1 MPRNKLQPCFTSLT
15 ETSLHEPLT
24 DHKIVRAALGT
35 VTVRSTVGST
45 VRTLEVLTESPDTF
59 FWRVPY
65 AHAHTNIPTRAY
77 FLSNSFHSNDRKYML
92 RYGQITVRY
101 VNFLLTSTV
110 L

>member
-59 FWRVPY
+59 FGAYHTLYTRLHEHNYIHTMYGKTYISFLRVSL
-65 AHAHTNIPTRAY
+65 A
-77 FLSNSFHSNDRKYML
+77 
-92 RYGQITVRY
+92 
-101 VNFLLTSTV
+101 STY
-110 L
+110 

>member
-35 VTVRSTVGST
+35 VTVRSTVVST
-45 VRTLEVLTESPDTF
+45 VHTLEVLTESPDTF

-65 AHAHTNIPTRAY
+65 TMCGSVIHIHVHKHKPAKHCILTIHK
-77 FLSNSFHSNDRKYML
+77 HS
-92 RYGQITVRY
+92 
-101 VNFLLTSTV
+101 LTDQGILPVSWK
-110 L
+110 

>member
-45 VRTLEVLTESPDTF
+45 VRTLEVLTESQDAF

-65 AHAHTNIPTRAY
+65 IVCTKLGGPGG
-77 FLSNSFHSNDRKYML
+77 LS
-92 RYGQITVRY
+92 GIE
-101 VNFLLTSTV
+101 
-110 L
+110 

>member
-1 MPRNKLQPCFTSLT
+1 MPRNKLQPSFTSLT

-59 FWRVPY
+59 FWRVPHIVTCIY
-65 AHAHTNIPTRAY
+65 SDNTLAH
-77 FLSNSFHSNDRKYML
+77 
-92 RYGQITVRY
+92 
-101 VNFLLTSTV
+101 LLY
-110 L
+110 

>member
-24 DHKIVRAALGT
+24 DHKIARAALGT

-65 AHAHTNIPTRAY
+65 ISDETNCHYNCIVVHKETEVVCQVPPE
-77 FLSNSFHSNDRKYML
+77 
-92 RYGQITVRY
+92 V
-101 VNFLLTSTV
+101 
-110 L
+110 